1 VTTRTFK
8 LNPVASA
15 ALAAIFIAAV
25 PNPSMA
31 QQAGAAASDDSQ
43 TITVTARKRTEKA
56 SEVPLSISVVGGEEI
71 KDRGAARL
79 SEVAVP
85 NVAFFGA
92 ENNALP
98 NFSIRGVQTQN
109 RVNIGFDSGIGV
121 YVDGIY
127 MGRTSAFNQE
137 TFDVE
142 RVEFLRGP
150 QGTLFGKNSIAG
162 AISVITRQ
170 PGKAFTATGSLD
182 VGSLNQRRTSAYLSS
197 PLGSDSVLGSISVY
211 SGQRDGYMYNAAT
224 NSRFGNED
232 VTSIRGKLL
241 VKPAKGLDVTVAVD
255 RLEDK
260 SVSIAGKITSGYGF
274 IAGSGNFDSNVDI
287 PTSAARKVQGV
298 GLTMNYDLGNGLTLT
313 SISSSRNLQSNRT
326 TDTDG
331 GPLNIV
337 TTGVDTD
344 QSQWSQELRI
354 ATNRAQAIEYVAGL
368 YMYEQKASSSSRST
382 FGPGS
387 GLAPIRNT
395 TGNTFGNIDSKTWAG
410 FANVDY
416 NLNSNLTLT
425 GGMRYTKETKNLD
438 YQQVVTFPSF
448 LGAPNL
454 PREQD
459 SLSTSNMT
467 PLVSLRYKLDRSTMM
482 YATYSKGF
490 RSGGWNVDNVA
501 TTSITSFKQT
511 RFGDESMDSY
521 ELGTKASLAGGLM
534 SLSAAVFQ
542 MNYTDLQVTQLVPV
556 LGGGGAVVGIVT
568 NGGDAK
574 VKGTEIELGVRPA
587 KSLRL
592 SGSLGVTDA
601 KYTDYVDK
609 TRAGAPLVFTGNR
622 LNFAPRLTS
631 TLSGVYTLGTALG
644 SLAFRMDYTRNSEYY
659 IGRENLASQLLPGKS
674 LINGRVT
681 LAADSGKWEIA
692 GYVNNL
698 QDKLYIVG
706 QGPGGFAAPVGTG
719 TNMQVNYGRPR
730 SVGLVATVNF

>member
-1 VTTRTFK
+1 MTTRTFK

-224 NSRFGNED
+224 DSRFGNED

-387 GLAPIRNT
+387 GLAPIR
-395 TGNTFGNIDSKTWAG
+395 
-410 FANVDY
+410 
-416 NLNSNLTLT
+416 
-425 GGMRYTKETKNLD
+425 
-438 YQQVVTFPSF
+438 
-448 LGAPNL
+448 
-454 PREQD
+454 
-459 SLSTSNMT
+459 
-467 PLVSLRYKLDRSTMM
+467 
-482 YATYSKGF
+482 
-490 RSGGWNVDNVA
+490 
-501 TTSITSFKQT
+501 
-511 RFGDESMDSY
+511 
-521 ELGTKASLAGGLM
+521 
-534 SLSAAVFQ
+534 
-542 MNYTDLQVTQLVPV
+542 
-556 LGGGGAVVGIVT
+556 
-568 NGGDAK
+568 
-574 VKGTEIELGVRPA
+574 
-587 KSLRL
+587 
-592 SGSLGVTDA
+592 
-601 KYTDYVDK
+601 
-609 TRAGAPLVFTGNR
+609 
-622 LNFAPRLTS
+622 
-631 TLSGVYTLGTALG
+631 
-644 SLAFRMDYTRNSEYY
+644 
-659 IGRENLASQLLPGKS
+659 
-674 LINGRVT
+674 
-681 LAADSGKWEIA
+681 
-692 GYVNNL
+692 
-698 QDKLYIVG
+698 
-706 QGPGGFAAPVGTG
+706 
-719 TNMQVNYGRPR
+719 
-730 SVGLVATVNF
+730 